1 MSKQEQASWNSIC
14 RPTSAEKDWSVSNY
28 LPPAIYPDYHQAEI
42 VSAYIVEDNEKQQE
56 YSKFG
61 DERNILELETK
72 CVLLHSSIIFI
83 SLLTKLS

>member
-28 LPPAIYPDYHQAEI
+28 LPSPISPDYHQAEL

-56 YSKFG
+56 YSNFG

-72 CVLLHSSIIFI
+72 CVLLHSSII
-83 SLLTKLS
+83 LLFHY